1 MFKKI
6 RIKIFAVTLAVAL
19 VPLIGLYIAS
29 GIVLSGMKSSAGQGD
44 SLGTTASNAGVEAL
58 SAQIESDLVI
68 RARYIAESIDA
79 KLLQTENNTK
89 AVAAYVTKLYA
100 NPEDFAARPLN
111 YLKPGEDG
119 ILVPHIKTAAGVSY
133 DDSLPEISLLGNATE
148 VLEEFVV
155 RSINVSASYI
165 GTESGLF
172 VIMDSN
178 EAITGSQELDARTRS
193 WYIGAKESG
202 GLYWTEIF
210 ADAMGRGASVS
221 CAMPVYGPDGE
232 LLAVA
237 GTGTTMTQISDTV
250 NNAEIGEEGYA
261 FLLNNRGEVVI
272 SPKNETIADPMGTLI
287 GESYRMSSNED
298 KRTLATEMMNGRTGV
313 LELNLDGSDVYVAY
327 APLSRTD
334 WSVGVVMPAAE
345 VTTPVKA
352 MQEEINAIISEN
364 ETAVLKFVSTS
375 ETIIAVTA
383 IAVLILTAALSWRFS
398 KTISDQIELPTEEHE
413 EDT

>member
-1 MFKKI
+1 
-6 RIKIFAVTLAVAL
+6 
-19 VPLIGLYIAS
+19 
-29 GIVLSGMKSSAGQGD
+29 
-44 SLGTTASNAGVEAL
+44 
-58 SAQIESDLVI
+58 
-68 RARYIAESIDA
+68 
-79 KLLQTENNTK
+79 
-89 AVAAYVTKLYA
+89 
-100 NPEDFAARPLN
+100 
-111 YLKPGEDG
+111 
-119 ILVPHIKTAAGVSY
+119 
-133 DDSLPEISLLGNATE
+133 LGNATE

-155 RSINVSASYI
+155 RSINVSASYV

-172 VIMDSN
+172 VIVDSN

-202 GLYWTEIF
+202 DLYWTEIF
-210 ADAMGRGASVS
+210 ADALGRGASVS
-221 CAMPVYGPDGE
+221 CAMPIYGPDGE
-232 LLAVA
+232 LRAVA

-272 SPKNETIADPMGTLI
+272 SPKNETIADPTGTLI

-313 LELNLDGSDVYVAY
+313 LELNIDGSDVYVAY

-352 MQEEINAIISEN
+352 MQEEINAIITEN

-383 IAVLILTAALSWRFS
+383 IAVLILAAALSWRFS
-398 KTISDQIELPTEEHE
+398 KTLSLQLGNQTQEIKEDEQAPDQATT
-413 EDT
+413 DK